1 LPNPATPLYSPQ
13 VSGPVARLVRVY
25 NPGYAILH
33 GNSNTK
39 DGIYWPLSTQ
49 LPTFCSTMI
58 LDPAEKVL
66 FSGQH
71 GEIPGQQNFSYNH
84 KTRILNP

>member
-1 LPNPATPLYSPQ
+1 
-13 VSGPVARLVRVY
+13 
-25 NPGYAILH
+25 
-33 GNSNTK
+33 
-39 DGIYWPLSTQ
+39 
-49 LPTFCSTMI
+49 MI